1 MNKKIS
7 LALVAI
13 LTLGV
18 SGCGF
23 ALRGT
28 NDSLQVA
35 PQFQSV
41 QIATDGTSEAITLK
55 QPLIKHLQMR
65 GVAYHQNA
73 NSAKTGA
80 NVNNPNSIALNNVHF
95 RRYELVGTLT
105 EVRLVLMANVE
116 YRFGDK
122 TYQYPLQVERNYQYN
137 EVSVVAVDGQGN
149 KAKTWL
155 YDNLAERIAEQYRS
169 LAKTTK

>member
-1 MNKKIS
+1 MLKQFVVS
-7 LALVAI
+7 TLCVSVLA
-13 LTLGV
+13 V

-28 NDSLQVA
+28 DKSLHVA
-35 PQFQSV
+35 PQHQSV
-41 QIATDGTSEAITLK
+41 QITTTGTSEATALK

-65 GVAYHQNA
+65 GVDYAPSANA
-73 NSAKTGA
+73 
-80 NVNNPNSIALNNVHF
+80 IRLDNVHF
-95 RRYELVGTLT
+95 RRYDVVGTLT
-105 EVRLVLMANVE
+105 EVRLVLLADVVYEFN
-116 YRFGDK
+116 GQK
-122 TYQYPLQVERNYQYN
+122 HSYPLQVERSYQYN
-137 EVSVVAVDGQGN
+137 EASVVAVDGQGD